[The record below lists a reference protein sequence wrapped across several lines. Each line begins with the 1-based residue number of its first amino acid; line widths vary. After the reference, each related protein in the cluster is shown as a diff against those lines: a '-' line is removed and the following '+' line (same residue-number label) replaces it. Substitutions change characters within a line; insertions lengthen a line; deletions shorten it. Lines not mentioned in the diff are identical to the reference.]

1 MCSFGKNSKRMRL
14 FGVRISPYLI
24 ILVGVLVAGIYLI
37 SDGVESPASGLVSLG
52 HGVIMTAGIWIGCL
66 VIVQYLWKKFPWEFY
81 PVKHLILEIVI
92 ITAWTMLYSSG
103 LYLIEQKLNIFMRT
117 EDLFME
123 AFVTLLI
130 TYLITAIH
138 ELVFFYK
145 QWKQNFSRSVRLEKD
160 NIQAKYETLKTQINP
175 HFLFNSLN
183 SLTNLVDENEAAVR
197 YIGDLSDFFRYMLS
211 SRDKELVL
219 VREEIHLL
227 EKYIH
232 LQQSRFK
239 TNLDIEVKVP
249 ERFYHYAI
257 PPLVVQML
265 VENSIKHNI
274 ISRDKP
280 LKVTVSAVNESLVV
294 ENNLQKKAGISSTG
308 QGLRNITERYR
319 LFTSRE
325 VEITETSAIFK
336 VAIPLLIMEL

>member
-1 MCSFGKNSKRMRL
+1 MRL
-14 FGVRISPYLI
+14 FGAKISPYLI
-24 ILVGVLVAGIYLI
+24 ILAGILI
-37 SDGVESPASGLVSLG
+37 TGVFLIANGVDSPARGLVSLG
-52 HGVIMTAGIWIGCL
+52 HGLIMTAGIWIGCL
-66 VIVQYLWKKFPWEFY
+66 AIVQFLWKKFPWEFH
-81 PVKHLILEIVI
+81 PVKHLIWELVL
-92 ITAWTMLYSSG
+92 ITAWTMLYSYT
-103 LYLIEQKLNIFMRT
+103 LYTIERWTKIFQHV

-145 QWKQNFSRSVRLEKD
+145 QWKHNFSKSIRLEKD

-197 YIGDLSDFFRYMLS
+197 YITDLSDFFRYMLG

-219 VREEIHLL
+219 VREEINLL
-227 EKYIH
+227 KKYIH

-239 TNLDIEVKVP
+239 TNLNIAVDVP
-249 ERFYHYAI
+249 ESFYHYAI
-257 PPLVVQML
+257 PPLVLQML
-265 VENSIKHNI
+265 VENSIKHNV

-280 LKVTVSAVNESLVV
+280 LKVSVRAGDESLVV
-294 ENNLQKKAGISSTG
+294 ENNLQKKSGISSTG

-319 LFTSRE
+319 HFTTRE

-336 VAIPLLIMEL
+336 VAIPLLTLEL

>member
-1 MCSFGKNSKRMRL
+1 MRL
-14 FGVRISPYLI
+14 FGVKISPYLI
-24 ILVGVLVAGIYLI
+24 ILVGILI
-37 SDGVESPASGLVSLG
+37 TGVFLIANGVDSPARGLVSLG
-52 HGVIMTAGIWIGCL
+52 HGLIMTTGIWIGCL
-66 VIVQYLWKKFPWEFY
+66 AIVQFLWHKYPWEFH
-81 PVKHLILEIVI
+81 PVKHLIWELVL
-92 ITAWTMLYSSG
+92 ITAWTMLYSYT
-103 LYLIEQKLNIFMRT
+103 LYIIERWTTIFERV

-123 AFVTLLI
+123 VFVTLLI

-145 QWKQNFSRSVRLEKD
+145 QWKHNFSKSIRLEKD

-183 SLTNLVDENEAAVR
+183 SLTNLVDDNEKAVT
-197 YIGDLSDFFRYMLS
+197 YISDLSEFLRYMLS

-219 VREEIHLL
+219 VREEINLL
-227 EKYIH
+227 KKYIH

-239 TNLDIEVKVP
+239 TNLSIAVDVP
-249 ERFYHYAI
+249 ESFYHYAI
-257 PPLVVQML
+257 PPLVLQML

-280 LKVTVSAVNESLVV
+280 LKVSVRAGDESLVV
-294 ENNLQKKAGISSTG
+294 ENNLQKKSGISSTG

-319 LFTSRE
+319 HFTTRE
-325 VEITETSAIFK
+325 VEITESSAIFK
-336 VAIPLLIMEL
+336 VAIPLLTLEL

>member
-1 MCSFGKNSKRMRL
+1 MRL
-14 FGVRISPYLI
+14 FGAKISPYLI
-24 ILVGVLVAGIYLI
+24 ILVGILI
-37 SDGVESPASGLVSLG
+37 TGVFLIANGVDSPARGLVSLG
-52 HGVIMTAGIWIGCL
+52 HGLIMTAGIWIGCL
-66 VIVQYLWKKFPWEFY
+66 AIVQFLWKKYPWEFH
-81 PVKHLILEIVI
+81 PVKHLIWELVL
-92 ITAWTMLYSSG
+92 ITAWTMLYSYT
-103 LYLIEQKLNIFMRT
+103 LYTIERWTKIFQNV

-145 QWKQNFSRSVRLEKD
+145 QWKHNFSKSIRLEKD

-197 YIGDLSDFFRYMLS
+197 YITDLSDFFRYMLG

-219 VREEIHLL
+219 VREEINLL
-227 EKYIH
+227 KKYIH

-239 TNLDIEVKVP
+239 TNLSIAVDVP
-249 ERFYHYAI
+249 ESFYHYAI
-257 PPLVVQML
+257 PPRVLQML

-280 LKVTVSAVNESLVV
+280 LKVSVRAGDESLVV
-294 ENNLQKKAGISSTG
+294 ENNLQKKSGISSTG

-319 LFTSRE
+319 HFTTRE

-336 VAIPLLIMEL
+336 VAIPLLTLEL

>member
-1 MCSFGKNSKRMRL
+1 MRL
-14 FGVRISPYLI
+14 FGVKISPYLI
-24 ILVGVLVAGIYLI
+24 ILVGILI
-37 SDGVESPASGLVSLG
+37 TGVFLFANGVDSPARGLVSLG
-52 HGVIMTAGIWIGCL
+52 HGLIMTTGIWIGCL
-66 VIVQYLWKKFPWEFY
+66 AIVQFLWHKYPWEFH
-81 PVKHLILEIVI
+81 PVKHLIWELVL
-92 ITAWTMLYSSG
+92 ITAWTMLYSYT
-103 LYLIEQKLNIFMRT
+103 LYIIERWTTIFERV
-117 EDLFME
+117 EGLFME

-145 QWKQNFSRSVRLEKD
+145 QWKHNFSKSIRLEKD

-183 SLTNLVDENEAAVR
+183 SLTNLVDDNEKAVT
-197 YIGDLSDFFRYMLS
+197 YISDLSEFLRYMLS

-219 VREEIHLL
+219 VREEINLL
-227 EKYIH
+227 KKYIH

-239 TNLDIEVKVP
+239 TNLSITVDVP
-249 ERFYHYAI
+249 ESFYHFAI
-257 PPLVVQML
+257 PPLVLQML

-280 LKVTVSAVNESLVV
+280 LKISVRAGNKSLVV
-294 ENNLQKKAGISSTG
+294 ENNLQKKSGISSTG

-319 LFTSRE
+319 LFTTRE

-336 VAIPLLIMEL
+336 VAIPLLTLEL